1 MKNLYFL
8 LIIFTMISCGR
19 SGENKMHSEELSYEL
34 VKIDSF
40 TVENLTKV
48 RITDYSESENI
59 FLGCVLLIFV

>member
-1 MKNLYFL
+1 
-8 LIIFTMISCGR
+8 MISCGR